1 MGLETKDV
9 GVFTRA
15 ERILVLVLGLL
26 TGYLMLAI
34 AILAVA
40 NNLSALQRLRYIAF
54 KQRTVLSA

>member
-26 TGYLMLAI
+26 TGYLMPAI